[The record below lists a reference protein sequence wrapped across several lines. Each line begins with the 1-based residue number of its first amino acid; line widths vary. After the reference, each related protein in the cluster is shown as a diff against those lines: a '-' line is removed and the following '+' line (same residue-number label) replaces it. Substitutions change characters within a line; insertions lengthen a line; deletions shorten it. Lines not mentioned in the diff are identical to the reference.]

1 MKNIGVSNFSVKTL
15 TELLSH
21 SKIVPA
27 VNQIEAH
34 PGLPQHD
41 LLWFCQEKGIVVT
54 AYSPVAKNKFGT
66 NETLT
71 GIARRKDVAVAQVL
85 LSWGVQR
92 GTAVIPKTEREDRM
106 RENITV
112 RKRNVPQSMSC
123 FAKGFCV
130 LADRP
135 L

>member
-1 MKNIGVSNFSVKTL
+1 MKNIGVSNFSVQTL

-41 LLWFCQEKGIVVT
+41 LLRFCQEKEIVVT
-54 AYSPVAKNKFGT
+54 AYSPVAKNKLGT
-66 NETLT
+66 NETLA
-71 GIARRKDVAVAQVL
+71 GIARGKKDATVAQVL

-106 RENITV
+106 RENMTV
-112 RKRNVPQSMSC
+112 RKRNVN
-123 FAKGFCV
+123 
-130 LADRP
+130 
-135 L
+135 